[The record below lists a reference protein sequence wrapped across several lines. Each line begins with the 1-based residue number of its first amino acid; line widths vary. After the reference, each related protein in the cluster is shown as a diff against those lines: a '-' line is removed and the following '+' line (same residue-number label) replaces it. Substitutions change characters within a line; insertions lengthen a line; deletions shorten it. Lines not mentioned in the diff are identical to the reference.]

1 MNGRIR
7 EYCVLKYNNYHA
19 IRNISAPTVI
29 SKSRTSTKMTTQ
41 SGTRT
46 LLWKQKNTHKKSPKV
61 PIINKINNFYTNR
74 PFQKNPHPMKSERKY
89 TQNILF
95 IESTR
100 CKITRG
106 NPRVK
111 GPRTQTTQRNY
122 GIHATRSLCNAAA
135 FQHRFHG
142 HAGGMWRK
150 TKWETGRNGGT
161 KKRK

>member
-1 MNGRIR
+1 MRFEIFQPPR
-7 EYCVLKYNNYHA
+7 LF
-19 IRNISAPTVI
+19 RNHEQAP
-29 SKSRTSTKMTTQ
+29 KWPRNQAPEHFYENK
-41 SGTRT
+41 
-46 LLWKQKNTHKKSPKV
+46 KNTQKKSPKV
-61 PIINKINNFYTNR
+61 PILNKINNFYTNR
-74 PFQKNPHPMKSERKY
+74 PFQKNPHPMKSEGKY